1 MKKFIF
7 TISLLIFSISS
18 IAQIDYTKGIWD
30 VFEEDF
36 SDYIPSTSVLDS
48 RNGYQLPPYGQ
59 IRFLMVFVELEYS
72 NSLYDPSFGGTPE
85 WSVGQLPTWK
95 DELLEYNT
103 PNGLSDCTITKYF
116 QLASSNNLIV
126 LGDYLVAPN
135 NGGVFRMP
143 TDTSGSFNV
152 YATID
157 TINHQLGNSFTTAH
171 GFSSISDFD
180 TWSTTNLGE
189 TKTNLGNNKW
199 DFVVFIIR
207 NSRNP
212 GNGEGAGSVIS
223 LTLLGHGI
231 DARAGI
237 CTKSQVP
244 TQVIRHEYAHMLL
257 GGNNFHSGGGGW
269 GFGKGDYWIPQSGG
283 WGLLGLYQCSLWTW
297 SAWDRYRLGW
307 MGINNQFEI
316 SARDQYGI
324 NEVNGDLDATNPNHA
339 GIYTL
344 RDFVTTGD
352 AIRIKLPFV
361 DEYTEYPEWIWI
373 ENHQGYDNNDCEF
386 DRWQYDNGSHDCVNG
401 MTAGMMLYTQI
412 NNEHRLANSS
422 NNLFTKDF
430 YANYTRPL
438 LANGHWDMHIPTE
451 YIHNNCVNYD
461 TIRPFVRYLENPL
474 TGANDQDYYSI
485 DKNANSRIEKN
496 DQLPLW
502 IEKKSDGTYDKE
514 LFGLGHTSHVF
525 TIQGNHK
532 IGMGTN
538 PTTATQI
545 NMVGEDQ
552 PYSSAKNLRN
562 TYLNGVSIDMI
573 EQCSN
578 GDIRVKISFDDV
590 DIDNDAR
597 WCSPN
602 IKLNKI
608 KEDGFSLNLKK
619 NRTIT
624 LDRGLNATRMD
635 MPYLFNGQYV
645 FTSPTLFTVMPEVK
659 MHIDTSASLIL
670 ENSSTF
676 FLREQSTCIVEDDG
690 VIEIKDG
697 GLLRIDD
704 CGKLEINGRGLLIAR
719 SGAKLRISPQAT
731 LAFQNGL
738 QNILLEEN
746 VHFQNSSMP
755 LDTLINVINH
765 TISNIQ
771 ISGTETWNCW
781 DKKVNGF
788 ITVQPGATLNIESST
803 LHFLNRNSGVIV
815 QPGGKLIVDNS
826 VLTNLSTNCGEM
838 WHGIEVWGDTSVH
851 QYPDL
856 NSNYLQGY
864 LKLKNGATI
873 ENAICAVDLWRPGN
887 YGTTGGIVRA
897 DSAFFI
903 NNAKAIH
910 ALNYTNYY
918 PTTGATAPYMA
929 TFNKCTFSINSQ
941 YHGTEAFY
949 NHIDLANV
957 SGLSFNGCSF
967 SAIQNETE
975 NPYRYSA
982 IAAYDAGFFVN
993 SYCEHGNPTPCPEE
1007 YLTRSSFSGFHDAI
1021 HVTHAGGSTHSFV
1034 IKNALFSDNDIGIYA
1049 NNTGHASI
1057 RNCSFAVGHEN
1068 SCGFGVYVE
1077 NVTSFSIEENS
1088 FAPYTGFSGESYGI
1102 VVVDCPAQNDIY
1114 LNSFDGLT
1122 CGNLAS
1128 GWNLAKT
1135 HEFSPTIQG
1144 LTYSCNQDT
1153 HNTIDFCV
1161 LTNSGTGGINPY
1173 QGSSINPAGN
1183 TFGGSD
1189 FHFYN
1194 DGNDSIDYY
1203 YNPNSTGQTPSLSL
1217 MYNVNRISTNANSR
1231 CMSHNGGTQEKSQ
1244 KGKTELEEDFL
1255 IASENFKQLVDL
1267 YKKLVESGNT
1277 EPELAELRAQI
1288 AQHANDRSRAASGI
1302 VRLILFD
1309 SIANPQELRTW
1320 LRNEGDLSSERFV
1333 IASFIQEGD
1342 FDNAMELAKNLPTKY
1357 GLEGDDLNDHMDYIR
1372 LLELYRT
1379 LHKEGRTKNQLTEDE
1394 TVMVEEI
1401 ASNTFGISRSLA
1413 KALLEN
1419 QPIKRRTWFPCPEL
1433 PRPESKERG
1442 SSSAEKHK
1450 ASNFTIKVTPNPAS
1464 TQAKVDY
1471 WLPKVS
1477 FNAKLSLVNVFG
1489 EQMIEFLL
1497 EGDRGSTVIDFG
1509 NLPEGVYLI
1518 IISDSNG
1525 NTFTEKVV
1533 KH

>member
-1 MKKFIF
+1 MKNSILYLIIIYLSLIGTNSKAQIMVGTPYHFCAINGSCYNQQPSRWV
-7 TISLLIFSISS
+7 TIVDNDYPPSSTIYETEQFMSVHPEFELISPASLLYNCHGYAYSIAQGGGALQIAWREELCSYNGTNHQSYTLINENNTQNGDIATIIDNNAIPLQSRHSSIVYDNNYYVSKWGNLPLFKHPKNDPWIVNLTGLGSESHYVYYRRVTNALLTGPDIIDGSGTYTFSPDVTPVSCTWSVEPANMFQISSGTGYTANLTYATPFTYLAPKAKITFTFSYSCDNHYSISKEIGLLIPTTTISS
-18 IAQIDYTKGIWD
+18 IAVSEGFVIDTNAVVTVTGEIRSTPTAKTIVPKGTRLIID
-30 VFEEDF
+30 
-36 SDYIPSTSVLDS
+36 
-48 RNGYQLPPYGQ
+48 
-59 IRFLMVFVELEYS
+59 
-72 NSLYDPSFGGTPE
+72 GGT
-85 WSVGQLPTWK
+85 
-95 DELLEYNT
+95 
-103 PNGLSDCTITKYF
+103 
-116 QLASSNNLIV
+116 
-126 LGDYLVAPN
+126 
-135 NGGVFRMP
+135 M
-143 TDTSGSFNV
+143 
-152 YATID
+152 
-157 TINHQLGNSFTTAH
+157 
-171 GFSSISDFD
+171 
-180 TWSTTNLGE
+180 
-189 TKTNLGNNKW
+189 
-199 DFVVFIIR
+199 
-207 NSRNP
+207 
-212 GNGEGAGSVIS
+212 
-223 LTLLGHGI
+223 
-231 DARAGI
+231 
-237 CTKSQVP
+237 
-244 TQVIRHEYAHMLL
+244 
-257 GGNNFHSGGGGW
+257 
-269 GFGKGDYWIPQSGG
+269 
-283 WGLLGLYQCSLWTW
+283 
-297 SAWDRYRLGW
+297 
-307 MGINNQFEI
+307 
-316 SARDQYGI
+316 
-324 NEVNGDLDATNPNHA
+324 
-339 GIYTL
+339 
-344 RDFVTTGD
+344 TGD
-352 AIRIKLPFV
+352 
-361 DEYTEYPEWIWI
+361 
-373 ENHQGYDNNDCEF
+373 
-386 DRWQYDNGSHDCVNG
+386 
-401 MTAGMMLYTQI
+401 
-412 NNEHRLANSS
+412 
-422 NNLFTKDF
+422 
-430 YANYTRPL
+430 
-438 LANGHWDMHIPTE
+438 
-451 YIHNNCVNYD
+451 
-461 TIRPFVRYLENPL
+461 
-474 TGANDQDYYSI
+474 
-485 DKNANSRIEKN
+485 
-496 DQLPLW
+496 
-502 IEKKSDGTYDKE
+502 
-514 LFGLGHTSHVF
+514 
-525 TIQGNHK
+525 
-532 IGMGTN
+532 
-538 PTTATQI
+538 
-545 NMVGEDQ
+545 
-552 PYSSAKNLRN
+552 
-562 TYLNGVSIDMI
+562 
-573 EQCSN
+573 
-578 GDIRVKISFDDV
+578 
-590 DIDNDAR
+590 
-597 WCSPN
+597 
-602 IKLNKI
+602 
-608 KEDGFSLNLKK
+608 GFN
-619 NRTIT
+619 
-624 LDRGLNATRMD
+624 
-635 MPYLFNGQYV
+635 
-645 FTSPTLFTVMPEVK
+645 
-659 MHIDTSASLIL
+659 
-670 ENSSTF
+670 
-676 FLREQSTCIVEDDG
+676 
-690 VIEIKDG
+690 
-697 GLLRIDD
+697 
-704 CGKLEINGRGLLIAR
+704 
-719 SGAKLRISPQAT
+719 
-731 LAFQNGL
+731 
-738 QNILLEEN
+738 
-746 VHFQNSSMP
+746 
-755 LDTLINVINH
+755 
-765 TISNIQ
+765 
-771 ISGTETWNCW
+771 
-781 DKKVNGF
+781 
-788 ITVQPGATLNIESST
+788 
-803 LHFLNRNSGVIV
+803 
-815 QPGGKLIVDNS
+815 
-826 VLTNLSTNCGEM
+826 M
-838 WHGIEVWGDTSVH
+838 WHGIEVWGDASAH
-851 QYPDL
+851 QFEV
-856 NSNYLQGY
+856 NGNYLQGY
-864 LKLKNGATI
+864 LKLKNGAKI
-873 ENAICAVDLWRPGN
+873 ENAICAVELWKPDN
-887 YGTTGGIVRA
+887 YNFTGGIVIA
-897 DSAFFI
+897 ENSVFH

-910 ALNYTNYY
+910 ALHYTNFDPYSLTQCGNNSSFKNCSFIIDNDY
-918 PTTGATAPYMA
+918 LGAE
-929 TFNKCTFSINSQ
+929 TFYK
-941 YHGTEAFY
+941 
-949 NHIDLANV
+949 HIDLACVN
-957 SGLSFNGCSF
+957 GIGFRGCSF
-967 SAIQNETE
+967 YVSPDAHNIS
-975 NPYRYSA
+975 PWCKGV
-982 IAAYDAGFFVN
+982 AAYDAGFALKA
-993 SYCEHGNPTPCPEE
+993 YCEQDNNNPNLYPCPDSCFLRCSFTNFYEAI
-1007 YLTRSSFSGFHDAI
+1007 YSSSD
-1021 HVTHAGGSTHSFV
+1021 GSTPHSF
-1034 IKNALFSDNDIGIYA
+1034 IAEDALFSDNDIGIYA

-1057 RNCSFAVGHEN
+1057 SNCSFAVGHEN

-1135 HEFSPTIQG
+1135 HEFSPSIQG